1 MPTVFTLAYNE
12 APFIQFMID
21 HYRTRFPD
29 CPIVVYDNQS
39 TDDTVKIAKDN
50 GCQVVS
56 FDTQDKFDELTNI
69 EIKKNVWKSAETD
82 WVVVCD
88 IDELIDISQEDLVR
102 EAASGS
108 SIIRFEAYDMVNL
121 ENNSDWPSIKYGV
134 RNKLYDKLYLFNRK
148 RTLSINYLPGA
159 HFAGPVGDVTYSAKV
174 YPAYH
179 YKYLSEDYLIAR
191 YDVFAARLSD
201 SNRKN
206 GWTTHCLISETQIR
220 EDFLQKRK
228 IAQKVIP

>member
-12 APFIQFMID
+12 APFIQFMIE

-50 GCQVVS
+50 GCRVVS

-69 EIKKNVWKSAETD
+69 EIKRNAWKSAETD
-82 WVVVCD
+82 WVIVCD
-88 IDELIDISQEDLVR
+88 TDELIDINQEDLVK
-102 EAASGS
+102 EASCGS
-108 SIIRFEAYDMVNL
+108 SIIRFEAYDMVNM
-121 ENNSDWPSIKYGV
+121 ENNSDWPTIKYGV

-148 RTLSINYLPGA
+148 RIYSINYLPGA
-159 HFAGPVGDVTYSAKV
+159 HFAGPIGDVTYSTKV

-179 YKYLSEDYLIAR
+179 YKYLSEDYLISR
-191 YDVFAARLSD
+191 YDVFSARLSD

-206 GWTTHCLISETQIR
+206 GWTTHCLISENQIR
-220 EDFLQKRK
+220 EDFLQRRK
-228 IAQKVIP
+228 VAQKVIP